1 MCFPKLSKNINM
13 IYNTTPWPHAM
24 LAKAMYRE
32 HLYRSSYA
40 TEARHICRT
49 IHTSTL
55 KSHWGKKASEEIYD
69 GEIYSCRQVLE
80 RERKNQENL
89 IPSEDAAKVKENL
102 PKPKKSPNTF

>member
-1 MCFPKLSKNINM
+1 M

-55 KSHWGKKASEEIYD
+55 KSHWGKKQARKSTMVRFIHVE
-69 GEIYSCRQVLE
+69 RFL
-80 RERKNQENL
+80 RERKNRKIFQNL
-89 IPSEDAAKVKENL
+89 IPSKDAAKVKENL